1 MKVLKCIFLTKY
13 NNLAKYAKINEPYI
27 KYRQADNFCVTL
39 FCELEDDET
48 QDDPYN
54 DMLDKYNVRS
64 TGYKRY
70 AEVRN
75 KKLLLC
81 ELEGASDNLDAN
93 KKAIA
98 TVAKFAGKRV
108 YNAEV
113 GDFLEL
119 RVKALSEEE
128 LKDQTKYE
136 ELFNN

>member
-1 MKVLKCIFLTKY
+1 MKILKCIFLTKY
-13 NNLAKYAKINEPYI
+13 NNLAKYAKINEPYV
-27 KYRQADNFCVTL
+27 KYRTADNYCVTL
-39 FCELEDDET
+39 FGELEEGET

-54 DMLDKYNVRS
+54 DILEKYNVQS

-75 KKLLLC
+75 KKLLMF
-81 ELEGASDNLDAN
+81 ELEGSGKTLDDN

-98 TVAKFAGKRV
+98 TVAKFVGKRV

-119 RVKALSEEE
+119 RVKALPQDE
-128 LKDQTKYE
+128 LKDQSGYE
-136 ELFNN
+136 ELFSN